1 VNSPRVARKAS
12 RLAAQAVAAARP
24 RRPAPRPAN
33 EVTSHL
39 AAFDMTA
46 IVGANLRRVRR
57 ERGLSLAGLSDACG
71 VSRAMLSQVELGKST
86 PTINLLWRIASALA
100 VPFSTLLSDDAP
112 KSATVLRAASAKVL
126 MSSDGAFASR
136 ELSPADGAR
145 PVEFYELHLAPRS
158 AEHCAA
164 HPVGTK
170 ANLVIASGSL
180 SILVSGE
187 RYDLEARDAIFFSAD
202 CPHEL
207 RNESDEEARVYLVI
221 VHDNRAAV
229 ADRYRGHHRRPR

>member
-1 VNSPRVARKAS
+1 MGGPTGGGRRHAAS
-12 RLAAQAVAAARP
+12 RAW
-24 RRPAPRPAN
+24 
-33 EVTSHL
+33 
-39 AAFDMTA
+39 
-46 IVGANLRRVRR
+46 
-57 ERGLSLAGLSDACG
+57 AGRS
-71 VSRAMLSQVELGKST
+71 SRANDGNT
-86 PTINLLWRIASALA
+86 PASALA

-207 RNESDEEARVYLVI
+207 RNESDEEARD
-221 VHDNRAAV
+221 HNAPGNQTMANGSDA
-229 ADRYRGHHRRPR
+229 